1 MSMLQ
6 KKSKEFLD
14 SIAKIK
20 KLAHKHKKSQEFQP
34 GMLMTM
40 KVIYNNCL
48 SNKEDENYYGMKTSE
63 LTKDLCITKPATS
76 KMLNVMEEKGYIQRT
91 SNKSDRRVVYVKLT
105 QEGEAFLKDQNRK
118 FENFT
123 CQVVEKMGEED
134 TDNLIRLF
142 GKLYDVIEELQ
153 SEK

>member
-1 MSMLQ
+1 
-6 KKSKEFLD
+6 
-14 SIAKIK
+14 
-20 KLAHKHKKSQEFQP
+20 
-34 GMLMTM
+34 
-40 KVIYNNCL
+40 
-48 SNKEDENYYGMKTSE
+48 
-63 LTKDLCITKPATS
+63 
-76 KMLNVMEEKGYIQRT
+76 MLNVMEEKGYIERV

-105 QEGEAFLKDQNRK
+105 KEGEEFLKDQNRK

-123 CQVVEKMGEED
+123 CQVIEKMGEED

>member
-1 MSMLQ
+1 MSTLQ

-14 SIAKIK
+14 SIGKIK
-20 KLAHKHKKSQEFQP
+20 KLGHKHKKSQEFQP

-40 KVIYNNCL
+40 KVIYNDCL
-48 SNKEDENYYGMKTSE
+48 SNKEDANYYGMKTSQ

-76 KMLNVMEEKGYIQRT
+76 KMLNVMEEKGYIERV

-105 QEGEAFLKDQNRK
+105 KEGEEFLKDQNRK

-123 CQVVEKMGEED
+123 CQVIEKMGEED

>member
-20 KLAHKHKKSQEFQP
+20 KLVHKHKKSQEFQP
-34 GMLMTM
+34 VMLMTM
-40 KVIYNNCL
+40 KVIYNDYLN
-48 SNKEDENYYGMKTSE
+48 NKQDENYYGMKTSE